1 MSNTQKE
8 NQLTKGKKLGI
19 LDYVAL
25 YKMSMRSYF
34 WRVDGRHAMASL
46 RTRNLI
52 DLLVWFYSV
61 ALSYGLPLMFMFGVI
76 GFIQALLLTPFRWI
90 IPAMN
95 MGYATQPS
103 AYFGIIF
110 GSVFLFLICS
120 PIVFNRNRMKYN
132 LHFKDSAW
140 WNNTGILPRQIIK
153 DRGLYGEY
161 IATMA
166 AELNMK
172 KFGLYGRVFNSV
184 LIPKEDGNFNEAD
197 IICVNE
203 AGIQVVEAKYRGGA
217 FSGSLAGESWTQKI
231 GQQIHEDVD
240 NPLYQNNGHINC
252 LINYLFAK
260 LPNGSA
266 RTKASFILSYV
277 NVALLTNME
286 CDTSGLD
293 DTFAPTQFFLG
304 PAEGAKGY
312 INLDIKEMY
321 KRHFSKREVD
331 EICAALEK
339 ISCYPHEYIQEQIRL
354 RNQKREMQL
363 YRYKYYYSVV
373 RLESVTCDGGTEI
386 NDLICRE
393 DYDWKDHDW
402 RNNDLT
408 NKTCMFRYY
417 MDVGDRLFKAFPN
430 SRIKAQSAKTTN
442 LDEIQAYYNRV
453 LRGER

>member
-46 RTRNLI
+46 RTSNLI

-61 ALSYGLPLMFMFGVI
+61 ALSYGLPLMFVFGVI
-76 GFIQALLLTPFRWI
+76 GFIQALLLTPLRWI

-95 MGYATQPS
+95 MSYATQPS

-110 GSVFLFLICS
+110 GSAFIFLICS
-120 PIVFNRNRMKYN
+120 PIVFNTKRMKYN

-166 AELNMK
+166 AEENMK
-172 KFGLYGRVFNSV
+172 NFGLHGRVFNSV
-184 LIPKEDGNFNEAD
+184 LVPKADGSFNEVD
-197 IICVNE
+197 VICVNE
-203 AGIQVVEAKYRGGA
+203 AGIQVIEAKYRGGA
-217 FSGSLAGESWTQKI
+217 FAGSLVGKKWTQKM
-231 GQQIHEDVD
+231 GKQVNENMD

-252 LINYLFAK
+252 LINYLFDK
-260 LPNGSA
+260 LSNGSA
-266 RTKASFILSYV
+266 RTKAGFIFSYV
-277 NVALLTNME
+277 NVALFTNME
-286 CDTSGLD
+286 CDTSGLN

-321 KRHFSKREVD
+321 KRHFSPKEVG
-331 EICAALEK
+331 EICAALEE
-339 ISCYPHEYIQEQIRL
+339 ISGYSQEYIQEQIRM
-354 RNQKREMQL
+354 RSRIKEMNL
-363 YRYKYYYSVV
+363 YRYKSFYSVV

-393 DYDWKDHDW
+393 DYDWRGCDW
-402 RNNDLT
+402 RDNDLT
-408 NKTCMFRYY
+408 NKICVFRYY
-417 MDVGDRLFKAFPN
+417 MDPEDQMFKAIPN
-430 SRIKAQSAKTTN
+430 SRIMGQSKKTAN
-442 LDEIQAYYNRV
+442 FDELFAYYNRIM
-453 LRGER
+453 GQ